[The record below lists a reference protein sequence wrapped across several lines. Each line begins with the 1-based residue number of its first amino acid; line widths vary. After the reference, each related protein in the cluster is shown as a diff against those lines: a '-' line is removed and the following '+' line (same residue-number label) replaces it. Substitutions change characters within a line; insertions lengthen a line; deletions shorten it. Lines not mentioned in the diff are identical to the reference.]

1 METKCCYD
9 NDGKK
14 WIIGNTLYSGN
25 SILYKVR
32 KNFTSSF
39 YNYVMKI
46 DHKTHKPL
54 LSEIRFY
61 ISVLDPL
68 VIDNWIRE
76 RGIKYLAI
84 PDLHGIGESEDYR
97 FFVTKNLGKVFAP
110 KDTESVFEACVTMIN
125 TLEFI
130 HSRGFTHGKIEPSN
144 ILIRNKRLSL
154 IDYSRTN
161 KLYKKSESGIHID
174 YNEDTIA
181 LCNINYT
188 CLDDHLGATISRRG
202 DLEML
207 GYCMIEWFG
216 GKLPWKNM
224 DIIQVEYRKRNYKRY
239 IDTFFKDCFPEG
251 NEPLELV
258 RYIELVYT
266 LDYTQ
271 TPNYDRLRKLFIQY

>member
-1 METKCCYD
+1 MESFKYCFD

-46 DHKTHKPL
+46 DHKSHKPL

-68 VIDNWIRE
+68 TIDNWTRE

-84 PDLHGIGESEDYR
+84 PDLYGIGETDDYM
-97 FFVTKNLGKVFAP
+97 FFVIKNLGRVFAP

-130 HSRGFTHGKIEPSN
+130 HSQGFTHGKIEPRN

-161 KLYKKSESGIHID
+161 KLYKSGNSHID
-174 YNEDTIA
+174 YNEDMITSG
-181 LCNINYT
+181 NINYM
-188 CLDDHLGATISRRG
+188 CVDNHLGATVSKRG

-216 GKLPWKNM
+216 GKLPWKNESS
-224 DIIQVEYRKRNYKRY
+224 IKVIKQKKEYKKF
-239 IDTFFKDCFPEG
+239 IATFFEDCFPEG

-266 LDYTQ
+266 LDYSQ
-271 TPNYDRLRKLFIQY
+271 TPNYDRLRKLFIQD